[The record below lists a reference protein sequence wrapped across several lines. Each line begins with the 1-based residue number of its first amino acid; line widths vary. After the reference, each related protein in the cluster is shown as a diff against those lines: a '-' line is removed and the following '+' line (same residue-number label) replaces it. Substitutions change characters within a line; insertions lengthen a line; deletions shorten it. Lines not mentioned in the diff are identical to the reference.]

1 MQAPTPPKLTTQ
13 RMEVILA
20 QHFGIRETIVVPNV
34 SWGLINHEADLLVLK
49 PSGWAEEVEIKISRS
64 DLRRD
69 LKKNRGRGH
78 MSSDLIWKLWFAVP
92 AEMATMPEI
101 PAHAG
106 ILSVQY
112 SKWGTWIVD
121 VVRAPKINKRARKL
135 TDGDTR
141 RLMRLGMFRIWTL
154 KEKLLKLRD
163 ASDKLREQ
171 GEGACPGK
179 KPSSGTPTV

>member
-92 AEMATMPEI
+92 AEMATAAPDE
-101 PAHAG
+101 ALTAG
-106 ILSVQY
+106 
-112 SKWGTWIVD
+112 
-121 VVRAPKINKRARKL
+121 
-135 TDGDTR
+135 
-141 RLMRLGMFRIWTL
+141 
-154 KEKLLKLRD
+154 E
-163 ASDKLREQ
+163 
-171 GEGACPGK
+171 
-179 KPSSGTPTV
+179 